1 MGLTVDGAN
10 RALSPVIDGFQAFWL
25 FCVVAIAL
33 FVIRAMMIQRPF
45 DSPIEA
51 MPEDEAKGAMN
62 LSTFEDSYHSLA
74 EPT

>member
-1 MGLTVDGAN
+1 
-10 RALSPVIDGFQAFWL
+10 VIYGFQAFWL

-33 FVIRAMMIQRPF
+33 FVIRALMFQRPV

-51 MPEDEAKGAMN
+51 MPKDEAKVAMD
-62 LSTFEDSYHSLA
+62 LSTFEDPYHSLA

>member
-1 MGLTVDGAN
+1 M
-10 RALSPVIDGFQAFWL
+10 IYGFQAFWL

-33 FVIRAMMIQRPF
+33 FVIRAMMFQRPV

-51 MPEDEAKGAMN
+51 MPKDEAKVAMD
-62 LSTFEDSYHSLA
+62 LSTFEDPYHSLA

>member
-1 MGLTVDGAN
+1 M
-10 RALSPVIDGFQAFWL
+10 IYGFQVFLL
-25 FCVVAIAL
+25 FCVVAIAR
-33 FVIRAMMIQRPF
+33 FVIRAMMFQRPV

-62 LSTFEDSYHSLA
+62 LSTFEDPYHSLA